1 MYIKLNKSP
10 RHMDFEQIKEKFE
23 KLGCEVIK
31 FPTKEISEEFE
42 KDFGREILR
51 EMFGLGYKID
61 NKNIIQINLSKLNK
75 TSCSSTL
82 HSEAFQ
88 DFFNL
93 KENDGNI
100 ITHWNILDTKMYTI
114 EVNNDEELGT
124 IFFLSKECNINWFGY
139 IYILE

>member
-1 MYIKLNKSP
+1 MNIELKKNS

-31 FPTKEISEEFE
+31 FSTKEISEEFE
-42 KDFGREILR
+42 KDFGREILQ
-51 EMFGLGYKID
+51 EMFGLGYKISD
-61 NKNIIQINLSKLNK
+61 NNIIQINISKLNK

-82 HSEAFQ
+82 HSEVFK

-93 KENDGNI
+93 IEDHDNT
-100 ITHWNILDTKMYTI
+100 ITHWNILNTQMYTI

-124 IFFLSKECNINWFGY
+124 IYFLSKKININWFGY